1 MLFLIF
7 LILYIFVGVCMD
19 RINQRNNKGC
29 PLAPLCDLCYTRDGF
44 TQAATILFWP
54 LEAIIII
61 IKLIGKFL
69 SKYANN
75 LVDIIYDSWENIRK
89 DSED

>member
-7 LILYIFVGVCMD
+7 LILYIFVGLCFYHV
-19 RINQRNNKGC
+19 NQRNQKGC
-29 PLAPLCDLCYTRDGF
+29 PLAPLCDTRDGF
-44 TQAATILFWP
+44 TQLVTICFWP
-54 LEAIIII
+54 IEAIIII

-75 LVDIIYDSWENIRK
+75 LVDIIYDRWENIRNN
-89 DSED
+89 SEN

>member
-7 LILYIFVGVCMD
+7 LILYIFVGLCFDHV
-19 RINQRNNKGC
+19 NQRNHRGC
-29 PLAPLCDLCYTRDGF
+29 PLAPLCDSCYTRDCF
-44 TQAATILFWP
+44 TQAATVLFWP
-54 LEAIIII
+54 IEVIMII
-61 IKLIGKFL
+61 IKLL

-89 DSED
+89 DSEN

>member
-7 LILYIFVGVCMD
+7 LILYIFVGLCFNHV
-19 RINQRNNKGC
+19 NQRNQKGC
-29 PLAPLCDLCYTRDGF
+29 PLAPLCDKCYTRDGF
-44 TQAATILFWP
+44 TQLVTICFWP
-54 LEAIIII
+54 IEAVIII

-75 LVDIIYDSWENIRK
+75 LVDIIYDCWENLRS